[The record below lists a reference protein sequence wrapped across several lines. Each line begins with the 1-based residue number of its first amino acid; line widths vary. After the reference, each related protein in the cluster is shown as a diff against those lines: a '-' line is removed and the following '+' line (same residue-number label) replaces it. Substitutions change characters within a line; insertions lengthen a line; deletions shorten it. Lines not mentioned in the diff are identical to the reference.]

1 MCCSGCC
8 LPGGAVYSSVD
19 FAPYIFFFPARASQA
34 VSCTGTPAQV
44 FFVASYIWPGLEK
57 FACIVIL
64 LMGKFCCCMLFY
76 DIALRLPDGLQTFS
90 QEAGLCLFVTTVLLL
105 LLLLVPG
112 LFWC

>member
-112 LFWC
+112 